1 MNNFG
6 FIITRHVNSEK
17 TNRYWN
23 HSVKLL
29 KTLYP
34 NKKIVIIDDNSNQN
48 FVKAEFDYKN
58 VEIINSE
65 FPGSGEILPYYYFLK
80 NKYFENAVIL
90 HDSVFFHKRIP
101 FEAFGKLNVLPLLY
115 FNDDK

>member
-29 KTLYP
+29 RTFYP
-34 NKKIVIIDDNSNQN
+34 DKKIVIIDDNSNQN
-48 FVKAEFDYKN
+48 FVKAEFDY
-58 VEIINSE
+58 S
-65 FPGSGEILPYYYFLK
+65 
-80 NKYFENAVIL
+80 NKLAKTE
-90 HDSVFFHKRIP
+90 D
-101 FEAFGKLNVLPLLY
+101 
-115 FNDDK
+115 